1 MIFYLIPRLAIT
13 SSLILS
19 YAKNFLPILFNLY
32 VAVPAGA
39 EEAGQR
45 LAAFE
50 TAKLFYQISD
60 PNMVNNM
67 FDKALQMHKSD
78 VVFTRDAVMDLLRS
92 MIPHIDISRIEIL
105 YKETMSR
112 VESKDQ
118 KEQKKS
124 YRLLEELCRGPSPAV
139 RTFLTGT
146 LPQLRATLLSSLSAT
161 SPSSQAPRLRCLTSV
176 LRQLEEPSEEFALA
190 LIPEAVLCIRAVNGK
205 ARSAAFTLLV
215 AVGEALQRWNTSSD
229 SDEVI
234 TRYMASMLAGLAGN
248 PGLIHC
254 TVLAVSRIYF
264 QFRDIFP
271 EPLTEQV
278 LTNVLL
284 LLSSSS
290 REVAGAALSFIKVF
304 ITSTPLL
311 MSSKFVPRIVEAL
324 VNMPEDCR
332 RHYRVK
338 TKFLLERLCRKF
350 GWDFVSSLVPQSDVT
365 LHKRLKNMRKE
376 MAKRARTVSEDSA
389 GDEDD
394 FSMSTKKQKTMEEI
408 LADSSD
414 EEDDMEESKQ
424 GNKKGKKNKKSSQ
437 TWIKE
442 GGEEVVDL
450 LSPTASQAVSSS
462 NPKAA
467 KSVAEK
473 STKKEAFKINSDGKL
488 IINDDDSDDEGKG
501 PKRSA
506 RAMANMLEDSDDEET
521 ETFESL
527 VSGKRRKTAG
537 NSEVG
542 SQKSAMSG
550 VQSAKSG
557 FSKYEPS
564 GTGIHRNTAKEKD
577 SGAEYRNKSGK
588 GDVKRKGKHDPY
600 AYIPL
605 THQALNK
612 RKQSK
617 AKGQFSSVLSA
628 AKKGA
633 KKGHKS
639 NVREMKSLMKKMKV

>member
-1 MIFYLIPRLAIT
+1 M
-13 SSLILS
+13 
-19 YAKNFLPILFNLY
+19 
-32 VAVPAGA
+32 AVPAGS

-60 PNMVNNM
+60 PNMVNAM
-67 FDKALQMHKSD
+67 FDKALQMHKEET
-78 VVFTRDAVMDLLRS
+78 VLFTRDAVMDLLRS
-92 MIPHIDISRIEIL
+92 MVPHIETSRIEIL

-112 VESKDQ
+112 VDSKDQ
-118 KEQKKS
+118 KEQKKA
-124 YRLLEELCRGPSPAV
+124 YRLLEEICRGPSPAV
-139 RTFLTGT
+139 RGFLISA
-146 LPQLRATLLSSLSAT
+146 LPQLRTSLLSSLSAT
-161 SPSSQAPRLRCLTSV
+161 SPSSQAPRLRCLTSI
-176 LRQLEEPSEEFALA
+176 LRQLEDPSEEFALA

-205 ARSAAFTLLV
+205 ARTAAFTLLV

-234 TRYMASMLAGLAGN
+234 SRYMASMLAGLAGN

-271 EPLTEQV
+271 EALTEQV

-324 VNMPEDCR
+324 VVMPDDCR
-332 RHYRVK
+332 RHFRVK

-394 FSMSTKKQKTMEEI
+394 IYANTKKQKTMEEI

-414 EEDDMEESKQ
+414 EEDDTEESRP
-424 GNKKGKKNKKSSQ
+424 GNKKNKKSKKTPQ

-450 LSPTASQAVSSS
+450 LSSTASQAVSSS
-462 NPKAA
+462 NPKTA
-467 KSVAEK
+467 KTAAEK
-473 STKKEAFKINSDGKL
+473 PTKKEPFKINNEGKL
-488 IINDDDSDDEGKG
+488 IINDDDDSDDEGKG

-506 RAMANMLEDSDDEET
+506 RAMANMLEDSDDEE
-521 ETFESL
+521 ETFDSL
-527 VSGKRRKTAG
+527 VSGKRRKTG
-537 NSEVG
+537 SSEVG

-550 VQSAKSG
+550 VQSTKST

-564 GTGIHRNTAKEKD
+564 GTGIHRKVEKD
-577 SGAEYRNKSGK
+577 SGSEYRNKSGK

-605 THQALNK
+605 THKALNK

-617 AKGQFSSVLSA
+617 AKGQFSSVLNA

>member
-1 MIFYLIPRLAIT
+1 MTIFNFSRQCLIFNIF
-13 SSLILS
+13 SS

-32 VAVPAGA
+32 VAVPAGS

-60 PNMVNNM
+60 PNMVNAM
-67 FDKALQMHKSD
+67 FDKALQMHKEET
-78 VVFTRDAVMDLLRS
+78 VLFTRDAVMDLLRS
-92 MIPHIDISRIEIL
+92 MVPHIETSRIEIL

-112 VESKDQ
+112 VDSKDQ
-118 KEQKKS
+118 KEQKKA
-124 YRLLEELCRGPSPAV
+124 YRLLEEICRGPSPAV
-139 RTFLTGT
+139 RGFLISA
-146 LPQLRATLLSSLSAT
+146 LPQLRTSLLSSLSAT
-161 SPSSQAPRLRCLTSV
+161 SPSSQAPRLRCLTSI
-176 LRQLEEPSEEFALA
+176 LRQLEDPSEEFALA

-205 ARSAAFTLLV
+205 ARTAAFTLLV

-234 TRYMASMLAGLAGN
+234 SRYMASMLAGLAGN

-271 EPLTEQV
+271 EALTEQV

-324 VNMPEDCR
+324 VVMPDDCR
-332 RHYRVK
+332 RHFRVK

-394 FSMSTKKQKTMEEI
+394 IYANTKKQKTMEEI

-414 EEDDMEESKQ
+414 EEDDTEESRP
-424 GNKKGKKNKKSSQ
+424 GSKKNKKSKKTPQ

-450 LSPTASQAVSSS
+450 LSSTASQAVSSS
-462 NPKAA
+462 NPKTA
-467 KSVAEK
+467 KTAAEK
-473 STKKEAFKINSDGKL
+473 PTKKEPFKINNEGKL
-488 IINDDDSDDEGKG
+488 IINDDDDSDDEGKG

-506 RAMANMLEDSDDEET
+506 RAMANMLEDSDDEE
-521 ETFESL
+521 ETFDSL
-527 VSGKRRKTAG
+527 VSGKRRKTG
-537 NSEVG
+537 SSEVG

-550 VQSAKSG
+550 VQSTKST

-564 GTGIHRNTAKEKD
+564 GTGIHRKVEKD
-577 SGAEYRNKSGK
+577 SGSEYRNKSGK

-605 THQALNK
+605 THKALNK

-617 AKGQFSSVLSA
+617 AKGQFSSVLNA

>member
-1 MIFYLIPRLAIT
+1 M
-13 SSLILS
+13 
-19 YAKNFLPILFNLY
+19 
-32 VAVPAGA
+32 
-39 EEAGQR
+39 
-45 LAAFE
+45 
-50 TAKLFYQISD
+50 
-60 PNMVNNM
+60 
-67 FDKALQMHKSD
+67 
-78 VVFTRDAVMDLLRS
+78 
-92 MIPHIDISRIEIL
+92 
-105 YKETMSR
+105 
-112 VESKDQ
+112 
-118 KEQKKS
+118 
-124 YRLLEELCRGPSPAV
+124 
-139 RTFLTGT
+139 
-146 LPQLRATLLSSLSAT
+146 
-161 SPSSQAPRLRCLTSV
+161 
-176 LRQLEEPSEEFALA
+176 
-190 LIPEAVLCIRAVNGK
+190 LCIRAVNGK

-215 AVGEALQRWNTSSD
+215 AVGEALQRWNSTSD

-234 TRYMASMLAGLAGN
+234 SRYMASMLAGLAGN

-264 QFRDIFP
+264 QFSDIFP
-271 EPLTEQV
+271 EALTEQV

-324 VNMPEDCR
+324 VVMPDDCR
-332 RHYRVK
+332 RHFRVK

-394 FSMSTKKQKTMEEI
+394 IYASNKKQKTMDEI

-414 EEDDMEESKQ
+414 EEDDMEESKA
-424 GNKKGKKNKKSSQ
+424 GSKKNKKNKKSPQ

-450 LSPTASQAVSSS
+450 LSSTASQAVSSS
-462 NPKAA
+462 NPKTA

-473 STKKEAFKINSDGKL
+473 PTKKEPFKINNDGKL
-488 IINDDDSDDEGKG
+488 IINDDDDSDNEGKS

-506 RAMANMLEDSDDEET
+506 RAMANMLEDSDDDEEA

-527 VSGKRRKTAG
+527 VSGKRRKTG
-537 NSEVG
+537 SSEVG

-550 VQSAKSG
+550 VQSTKST

-564 GTGIHRNTAKEKD
+564 GTGIHRKVEKEKD
-577 SGAEYRNKSGK
+577 SGSEYRNKSGK

-605 THQALNK
+605 THHALNK

-617 AKGQFSSVLSA
+617 AKGQFSSVLNA

>member
-1 MIFYLIPRLAIT
+1 M
-13 SSLILS
+13 
-19 YAKNFLPILFNLY
+19 
-32 VAVPAGA
+32 G
-39 EEAGQR
+39 
-45 LAAFE
+45 
-50 TAKLFYQISD
+50 
-60 PNMVNNM
+60 
-67 FDKALQMHKSD
+67 
-78 VVFTRDAVMDLLRS
+78 
-92 MIPHIDISRIEIL
+92 
-105 YKETMSR
+105 
-112 VESKDQ
+112 
-118 KEQKKS
+118 
-124 YRLLEELCRGPSPAV
+124 
-139 RTFLTGT
+139 
-146 LPQLRATLLSSLSAT
+146 
-161 SPSSQAPRLRCLTSV
+161 
-176 LRQLEEPSEEFALA
+176 
-190 LIPEAVLCIRAVNGK
+190 
-205 ARSAAFTLLV
+205 
-215 AVGEALQRWNTSSD
+215 
-229 SDEVI
+229 
-234 TRYMASMLAGLAGN
+234 
-248 PGLIHC
+248 
-254 TVLAVSRIYF
+254 
-264 QFRDIFP
+264 IFP

-350 GWDFVSSLVPQSDVT
+350 GWDFVSSLVPQSDIT

-424 GNKKGKKNKKSSQ
+424 VSKKGKKNKKSSQ

-506 RAMANMLEDSDDEET
+506 RAMANMLRT
-521 ETFESL
+521 VTM
-527 VSGKRRKTAG
+527 KR
-537 NSEVG
+537 
-542 SQKSAMSG
+542 
-550 VQSAKSG
+550 
-557 FSKYEPS
+557 
-564 GTGIHRNTAKEKD
+564 
-577 SGAEYRNKSGK
+577 
-588 GDVKRKGKHDPY
+588 
-600 AYIPL
+600 
-605 THQALNK
+605 
-612 RKQSK
+612 
-617 AKGQFSSVLSA
+617 
-628 AKKGA
+628 
-633 KKGHKS
+633 
-639 NVREMKSLMKKMKV
+639 